1 MTDSARTPTE
11 ATPPQPQHPTS
22 QHAATQPSTTQPS
35 ATQPPPTQRAATQPS
50 VTQRA
55 ATQPSPPHPPHPP
68 APQPAPRSAR
78 AHSFN
83 AAAAQ
88 YAANRPTYPPPL
100 FDAVEA
106 LAGRPLARSRV
117 ADVGAGT
124 GIATALLPARGAD
137 VVAVEPGDGMAA
149 QFRRAHPGIPLV
161 RGTGDDLPLATASLD
176 FVTYAQAWHWTDP
189 ARSIPEAL
197 RVLRPGG
204 ALALWWNTDAL
215 DVPWIAE
222 AAERTARHF
231 GIDVSAEKRN
241 VNAHAADPAGRL
253 DFTRR
258 TVRWSR
264 RVPVDTHLANI
275 GSHSV
280 FLVHGQ
286 EHTAAFLATERE
298 HLLRTFPDGW
308 VEEVYEVILLLART
322 PTA

>member
-1 MTDSARTPTE
+1 MTTSPSAH
-11 ATPPQPQHPTS
+11 HPTG
-22 QHAATQPSTTQPS
+22 AD
-35 ATQPPPTQRAATQPS
+35 PTPE
-50 VTQRA
+50 
-55 ATQPSPPHPPHPP
+55 PP
-68 APQPAPRSAR
+68 ADTPEPPADTPEPTRSAR

-88 YAANRPTYPPPL
+88 YAANRPSYPPAL
-100 FDAVEA
+100 FDAIED
-106 LAGRPLARSRV
+106 LTGRPLTGTRV

-124 GIATALLPARGAD
+124 GIATALLHARGAD

-149 QFRRAHPGIPLV
+149 QFRRALPDIAV
-161 RGTGDDLPLATASLD
+161 IRGTGDDLPLTDASVDL
-176 FVTYAQAWHWTDP
+176 VTYAQAWHWTDP
-189 ARSIPEAL
+189 ARAVPEAL

-222 AAERTARHF
+222 AAARIARHF
-231 GIDVSAEKRN
+231 DIDVSAEKRN
-241 VNAHAADPAGRL
+241 VDARAADPAGLL

-280 FLVHGQ
+280 FLVHGAD
-286 EHTAAFLATERE
+286 HTASFLAEERE
-298 HLLRTFPDGW
+298 HLLRAFPDGFI
-308 VEEVYEVILLLART
+308 EEVYEVVLLLART
-322 PTA
+322 PA